1 MSRAGRGAPA
11 RGATSEVC
19 SRDGVTSTM
28 PAEPQPSIGLRFVWE
43 MKTTGEMDAVANLLI
58 STVGAD
64 AFEALTKAKGMTAEQ
79 WEAVQQFVIK
89 HAVGATEP
97 GKGR

>member
-1 MSRAGRGAPA
+1 MIEL
-11 RGATSEVC
+11 TSEAPSSADTIDVF
-19 SRDGVTSTM
+19 SLDGVTYTM

-97 GKGR
+97 GKGQ